1 MRENEKLVTI
11 AKFES
16 GFDAELAKVTLE
28 NEGIESVVFGE
39 DLVVNMPTIEPIYIE
54 LKVFEKDA
62 DRANQVLAE
71 KTPLNEDDS
80 NEPQA

>member
-62 DRANQVLAE
+62 DRGKQVLAE
-71 KTPLNEDDS
+71 KTPLEGDENAE
-80 NEPQA
+80 

>member
-28 NEGIESVVFGE
+28 NAGIESVVFGE

-62 DRANQVLAE
+62 DRARQVLAE
-71 KTPLNEDDS
+71 KTPLEGDENAE
-80 NEPQA
+80 

>member
-28 NEGIESVVFGE
+28 NASIESVVFGE
-39 DLVVNMPTIEPIYIE
+39 DLVVNMPTIELICIE

-62 DRANQVLAE
+62 DRARQVLAE
-71 KTPLNEDDS
+71 KTPLDGDENAE
-80 NEPQA
+80 

>member
-1 MRENEKLVTI
+1 MHEDEKLVTI

-28 NEGIESVVFGE
+28 NAGIESVVFGE

-54 LKVFEKDA
+54 LEVFEKDA
-62 DRANQVLAE
+62 DRARQVLAE
-71 KTPLNEDDS
+71 KTPLDGDENAE
-80 NEPQA
+80 

>member
-1 MRENEKLVTI
+1 MREDEKLVTI

-28 NEGIESVVFGE
+28 NAGIESVVFGE

-62 DRANQVLAE
+62 DLARQVLAE
-71 KTPLNEDDS
+71 KTPLDGDENAE
-80 NEPQA
+80 